1 MLSDHRSDVDC
12 PLGLKTV
19 SYMRQEK
26 IGLDEVLDFLWVFHH
41 AISHNP
47 RTTKF
52 GLVYE
57 CSKKAIIHQA
67 NARARRKCLFPA
79 TYLRFMKCEKADA
92 RLSPACQLSLLNSN
106 PTHHT
111 FCSLISTLEAARL
124 LLALSNHFE
133 NHMKFAVK
141 ILKRNMIFRPFLWD
155 DNLSKNCVGYTSPP
169 SNALAPCQVH
179 FFIRN
184 VPNSPKDQ
192 NPN

>member
-12 PLGLKTV
+12 SLVLKTV

-26 IGLDEVLDFLWVFHH
+26 ICLDEVLDFLWVFHH

-47 RTTKF
+47 KTTKL

-106 PTHHT
+106 PAHHT
-111 FCSLISTLEAARL
+111 SCSLISTLGAARL

-133 NHMKFAVK
+133 NHMKFGVK
-141 ILKRNMIFRPFLWD
+141 TFLRNMIFRPFLWD
-155 DNLSKNCVGYTSPP
+155 DNLSKNCMGYTSPP
-169 SNALAPCQVH
+169 SNALAPCQVD
-179 FFIRN
+179 FFHSKCSK
-184 VPNSPKDQ
+184 VT
-192 NPN
+192 

>member
-1 MLSDHRSDVDC
+1 MLSDHRPHVDC
-12 PLGLKTV
+12 SLGLKTV
-19 SYMRQEK
+19 SYMRQEN

-47 RTTKF
+47 KTTKL

-106 PTHHT
+106 QAHHT
-111 FCSLISTLEAARL
+111 SCSLISTSGAARL
-124 LLALSNHFE
+124 PMALSNHYE
-133 NHMKFAVK
+133 NHVKFAVK
-141 ILKRNMIFRPFLWD
+141 TFQRNMIFRPFLWE
-155 DNLSKNCVGYTSPP
+155 DNLSKHCVGYTSPP

-179 FFIRN
+179 FFIW
-184 VPNSPKDQ
+184 NSPKDQ